1 MLSIFYSTLYSILS
15 IPCSTLSTLFTIT
28 STPYPLNLLSQ

>member
-15 IPCSTLSTLFTIT
+15 IPCSTLFTIT